1 MLIYAGLFAL
11 LMAGELGLFDTRP
24 PAGEDSDDVP
34 PPDDEAGAPGPAEDL
49 DLTDDDREDPEAGD
63 YSTEVRGTE
72 ASDALTA
79 GAQRDVAWYL
89 GDGDDALDASD
100 GADFADGGAGDDI
113 LYMRAGSDIALGGA
127 GNDRIDAGV
136 GDDRVSGEAGDDRLT
151 GNGGDD
157 TLFGGAGNDTVTGGS
172 GNDLVV
178 GNDGDDL
185 LSGLAADTANTNLG
199 EFDGIDTLLGGAG
212 DDLLLMGAQDVGLG
226 GEGTDTFRLDDTD
239 PDLTG
244 PAQVLDFDPD
254 QDMLELLYAP
264 QLDAAGQPMAPQI
277 EIAGN
282 GQGNWTLTV
291 DGDTVAQIT
300 LANAQEL
307 TLDMIRLIPA

>member
-11 LMAGELGLFDTRP
+11 LMAGELGLLDNRT
-24 PAGEDSDDVP
+24 AAADDSDDLP
-34 PPDDEAGAPGPAEDL
+34 PPEDDTGSSEFDDTAEDDRDTLEAGEYSAEL
-49 DLTDDDREDPEAGD
+49 
-63 YSTEVRGTE
+63 RGTE
-72 ASDALTA
+72 DSDALTA
-79 GAQRDVAWYL
+79 GSARDLAWYL

-100 GADFADGGAGDDI
+100 GADFADGGAGDDS

-157 TLFGGAGNDTVTGGS
+157 TLFGGAGNDTATGGS
-172 GNDLVV
+172 GNDLVA
-178 GNDGDDL
+178 GNDGNDV

-226 GEGTDTFRLDDTD
+226 GEGADTFRLDDTN

-254 QDMLELLYAP
+254 QDMLELLYTP
-264 QLDAAGQPMAPQI
+264 QLDAAGQPMVPQI

-282 GQGNWTLTV
+282 GQGSWTLTV
-291 DGDTVAQIT
+291 DGDAVAQIT
-300 LANAQEL
+300 SATAQAL